1 MKYKFTK
8 NVTAFKEDHFTGDI
22 IDVDPELKD
31 TKTCLRE
38 GWLIEVQE
46 VKTSKRVVK
55 RKKQDE
61 SI

>member
-1 MKYKFTK
+1 MKYRFTRD
-8 NVTAFKEDHFTGDI
+8 VTAFKEDHFTGDVV
-22 IDVDPELKD
+22 DVDPELKD

>member
-1 MKYKFTK
+1 MKFKFTK

-22 IDVDPELKD
+22 VDVDPELKD
-31 TKTCLRE
+31 TKLCLRE

-46 VKTSKRVVK
+46 VKTSKKVVK

-61 SI
+61 SV